1 MDAGVRTGR
10 RSGRHNASTHACTPR
25 TQCKCGAPRTAH
37 LVILDCAQGGSAG
50 KRDYARAGCSRR
62 RLRLPPLAAA
72 QLLDVRDGHA
82 TAQLHSLVPHRWRER
97 SPTCIGGRAT
107 GAIATVGT
115 GIDTGMHSCSLAIRC
130 GKSIFNQ
137 ISWAATSN
145 CVAHSC
151 HHRAGLC
158 SGPGEP
164 VAT

>member
-1 MDAGVRTGR
+1 M
-10 RSGRHNASTHACTPR
+10 
-25 TQCKCGAPRTAH
+25 
-37 LVILDCAQGGSAG
+37 ILDCAQGGSAG

-115 GIDTGMHSCSLAIRC
+115 GIDTGIDTGTGTGLDTGTGTGLDTGMHSCSLAIRC
-130 GKSIFNQ
+130 GKSIFNL

-151 HHRAGLC
+151 HHCAGLSFC
-158 SGPGEP
+158 GPGEP